1 MASVGSVKLKIDI
14 VGASARVNVKYTVYF
29 DDFDRR
35 TNLPYGERCHIYG
48 DDTNVGDPFWTG
60 GDDPIPRGTIAST
73 TIRSNGNSSISRDFT
88 KLYSRH
94 ELDEDGWPDGADEI
108 RARVN
113 LSPKLPRSRSKASN
127 LVRMNF

>member
-1 MASVGSVKLKIDI
+1 MASVGSVNLSIAI
-14 VGASARVNVKYTVYF
+14 VGASARVRVRYTVYF

-35 TNLPYGERCHIYG
+35 SNLPYGERCYIFG
-48 DDTNVGDPFWTG
+48 DDTNVGDSIFSG
-60 GDDPIPRGTIAST
+60 GDDNIPRGTIAWT

-113 LSPKLPRSRSKASN
+113 LSPKLPRSRSKESN